1 MYCLRCGR
9 ECPDG
14 QAFCA
19 DCLETSKAYPIKP
32 GTAVQLPDRQKY
44 LESRP
49 YVRRRMITVE
59 EQVVQLRKSV
69 RSLAIAVVALSL
81 VLGITAALL
90 LQSLQKPD
98 DTMPGNLGRNYTS
111 DVSDSK

>member
-49 YVRRRMITVE
+49 YVRRRIVTAE

-69 RSLAIAVVALSL
+69 RFLAIAVVILSL

-90 LQSLQKPD
+90 LQSLQKPN

-111 DVSDSK
+111 DVSDNK